1 MRNIILT
8 ISLIVA
14 SLASNAQWE
23 GQGVPVKWSPVLFKN
38 SVIIGDTF
46 AVDSGSPL
54 KNYGQTLIVDTLT
67 DGRAFFKSEPLR
79 TAADTSYIKS
89 VVSDTA
95 SQLRTELSDS
105 STLLK
110 TSIADSARWVLE
122 GSGASII
129 QANTALGVVVGQTAP
144 VSEAEFYVNGVSAS
158 NIYSMTTDV
167 DGLNLRNGNQYLITA
182 SGNSDDTIKN
192 ITSPVAGAFYTLTNI
207 SASPIV
213 LSVGDLGVN
222 GITLRLPAAALN
234 YLAIPEYGMV
244 TIWCRSTT
252 EFWQY
257 TTVID
262 ND

>member
-67 DGRAFFKSEPLR
+67 DGRAFFKSSTFVTE
-79 TAADTSYIKS
+79 TDTGLILSSI
-89 VVSDTA
+89 SDTA
-95 SQLRTELSDS
+95 TQLRDELSDT

-122 GSGASII
+122 GGGGGLI
-129 QANTALGVVVGQTAP
+129 QANTDLSVTIGQTTP
-144 VSEAEFYVNGVSAS
+144 VTGADLYVNGLMVGNLKSVTIEVEQTIDVRGANLIDVTPDSTPLDTVTSINGAVS
-158 NIYSMTTDV
+158 NMFITI
-167 DGLNLRNGNQYLITA
+167 RNSSAAPVVFSVSGFA
-182 SGNSDDTIKN
+182 GNSQ
-192 ITSPVAGAFYTLTNI
+192 
-207 SASPIV
+207 
-213 LSVGDLGVN
+213 
-222 GITLRLPAAALN
+222 TLRTLSAAN
-234 YLAIPEYGMV
+234 IIIPEYGMV
-244 TIWCRSTT
+244 TLYAKNAT

>member
-1 MRNIILT
+1 MKRIVTIVFAILISGGVFSQWNIP
-8 ISLIVA
+8 SKY
-14 SLASNAQWE
+14 Q
-23 GQGVPVKWSPVLFKN
+23 PVLFKN
-38 SVIIGDTF
+38 NVVIGDTF

-110 TSIADSARWVLE
+110 TSIADSARWVLD
-122 GSGASII
+122 GGGGGLI
-129 QANTALGVVVGQTAP
+129 QADPDLSVTIGQTTP
-144 VSEAEFYVNGVSAS
+144 VTGADLYVNGLMVGNLKSVAIEVEQIIDVRGGNLIDVTPDSAPLDTVTSINGAVS
-158 NIYSMTTDV
+158 NMFITI
-167 DGLNLRNGNQYLITA
+167 RNSSAAPVVFSVSGFA
-182 SGNSDDTIKN
+182 GNSQ
-192 ITSPVAGAFYTLTNI
+192 
-207 SASPIV
+207 
-213 LSVGDLGVN
+213 
-222 GITLRLPAAALN
+222 TLRTLSAAN
-234 YLAIPEYGMV
+234 IIIPEYGMV
-244 TIWCRSTT
+244 TLYAKNAT